1 MAHDT
6 APRERE
12 TPAIALQE
20 RVRLLEARVAVLTE
34 ALQTLIRGL
43 EDPPTAKPGGR
54 PAAEAARRA
63 HELLLATQRGPG
75 DE

>member
-1 MAHDT
+1 MTHHT

-20 RVRLLEARVAVLTE
+20 RVRLLEMRVAALTE
-34 ALQTLIRGL
+34 ALQILTRGL
-43 EDPPTAKPGGR
+43 EGLPTAGPGGR

-63 HELLLATQRGPG
+63 HELLLAVQPG
-75 DE
+75 LGNE